1 MRDAWFKSG
10 RHRRGPRAC
19 AILGAT
25 PEPPAQL
32 TAWRP
37 RRARAASAP
46 SGVTPGTR
54 IGRVVVVVVESAE
67 VGVEVEAEVE
77 VGAEVEAAERAAV
90 AVAGAMGAA
99 GRPARRVVAGA
110 EGAGAGD
117 TRRSIAA

>member
-1 MRDAWFKSG
+1 VRDAWFKSG

-32 TAWRP
+32 TAWRL

-46 SGVTPGTR
+46 SGVPPGTR
-54 IGRVVVVVVESAE
+54 IGRVVVVVESAE
-67 VGVEVEAEVE
+67 VGVEAEVE
-77 VGAEVEAAERAAV
+77 VEVEAAERAAV

>member
-32 TAWRP
+32 TAWRL

-46 SGVTPGTR
+46 SGVPPGTR
-54 IGRVVVVVVESAE
+54 IGRVVVVVESAE
-67 VGVEVEAEVE
+67 VGVEAEVE
-77 VGAEVEAAERAAV
+77 VEVEVEAAERAAV

>member
-32 TAWRP
+32 TAWRL
-37 RRARAASAP
+37 RRARAVSSP
-46 SGVTPGTR
+46 SGVPPGTR
-54 IGRVVVVVVESAE
+54 IGRVVVVVESAE
-67 VGVEVEAEVE
+67 VGVEADVEVE